1 MPPGIS
7 RVIDPGQPQ
16 LRQQNE
22 QAMSLKLEKLAPG
35 DARAVY
41 KNTGMDM
48 RQYRRLQMFA
58 HAEAL
63 PDLSTDPQNGELSVF
78 IRLGSDYRSN
88 YYEYEIPLTLT
99 PHGEYNG
106 STVAGC
112 LAVWPKDNN
121 LDIDLSV
128 LTNVKKARNRLKN
141 ISNSGISYA
150 KCIRNTIRI
159 NPPIR

>member
-1 MPPGIS
+1 MH
-7 RVIDPGQPQ
+7 V
-16 LRQQNE
+16 
-22 QAMSLKLEKLAPG
+22 
-35 DARAVY
+35 
-41 KNTGMDM
+41 
-48 RQYRRLQMFA
+48 
-58 HAEAL
+58 
-63 PDLSTDPQNGELSVF
+63 LSTKIPVWICGTTAGCKCLLMPKLCPISPQIAKWRTF
-78 IRLGSDYRSN
+78 RIHRLGSDYRSN

-150 KCIRNTIRI
+150 KVYSEYD
-159 NPPIR
+159 PDKPSQ